1 MRVSANGEK
10 QKQQQQ
16 AASAAE
22 GGQKKKKVTAAQLRA
37 QKGFYTLSLPQLLAE
52 LVVYIV

>member
-1 MRVSANGEK
+1 MAHTLLLFVRITNLHV

-16 AASAAE
+16 AQNQAE

-37 QKGFYTLSLPQLLAE
+37 QKGMLF
-52 LVVYIV
+52 